1 MSTLQ
6 SYEGADAALDAKSS
20 SGPGVGMD
28 SDELNDVAVAT
39 LAFSRWA
46 KDSLPISNSIMALN
60 VLLGIYLAEQRR
72 REPTTF
78 KELCWDLRHSEQA
91 IRTIVDR
98 LNDSGW
104 VLLEQDSRL
113 RRSISRLRIAPLRA
127 AELRA
132 GLQILRD
139 GILAV
144 SSPQVITK
152 A

>member
-1 MSTLQ
+1 
-6 SYEGADAALDAKSS
+6 
-20 SGPGVGMD
+20 MD
-28 SDELNDVAVAT
+28 SDELNEVAVAT

-72 REPTTF
+72 QEPTTF

-98 LNDSGW
+98 LSDSGW
-104 VLLEQDSRL
+104 VLLEQDSRF
-113 RRSISRLRIAPLRA
+113 RRSISRLRIAPLRS

-132 GLQILRD
+132 GLQMLRD
-139 GILAV
+139 GILAA
-144 SSPQVITK
+144 SSPQAATK
-152 A
+152 PQA